1 MAWEK
6 GVAQT
11 VDVPT
16 WKDGILT
23 APSGT
28 VTATIIKDGAG
39 PIALNGTV
47 VKIGTS
53 PAVHLALSATDTNC
67 NCGLVLITDPGLA
80 IDDMPFS
87 FATESEYS
95 AARAGYLTGAVATAA
110 TQTTILARIG
120 DFAGTGLNSAK
131 GFLQAMFRKD
141 AGVTGANT
149 PSEINEAENTVVGG
163 FDGTTDSQEAI
174 RDRGDAAWITATGFA
189 TPTNVSDAQTAIT
202 NVLTAIKGAG
212 WSSETLKLIYDSLP
226 SAGSGAFPI
235 TLYVK
240 DLSANPIQNAKVRI
254 NATGGDAVQTTN
266 SLGVVTFNLD
276 AGTYTAYVGTSA
288 SYTPAAS
295 YTVVIS
301 GAGAITSPAGGILT
315 VTAISLPVPTSADNY
330 LVYNNE
336 RKVEADVAFGAA
348 GMTVKITDLS
358 FSGRVDAAANACRS
372 IIGTTYSTDAAG
384 QWSFELAKTAF
395 VAGAYLTIEK
405 TWTDSSGT
413 VTESQK
419 AKLVAP
425 ATGATVAWADLS
437 PSVV

>member
-110 TQTTILARIG
+110 TQTTILARLG

-301 GAGAITSPAGGILT
+301 GAGAITSPAGGILV
-315 VTAISLPVPTSADNY
+315 VTAVLPPDPPAADEVTIYSDEYDPLDNT
-330 LVYNNE
+330 LV
-336 RKVEADVAFGAA
+336 GAA
-348 GMTVKITDLS
+348 DRTAYVAMVEGASRYSATQLAHLVALSDKGDGKNTNASGRWTMTLLAGITIVIKITDNTINKS
-358 FSGRVDAAANACRS
+358 EGWRVTLPTET
-372 IIGTTYSTDAAG
+372 GTYCLW
-384 QWSFELAKTAF
+384 QLAP
-395 VAGAYLTIEK
+395 
-405 TWTDSSGT
+405 
-413 VTESQK
+413 TEVS
-419 AKLVAP
+419 L
-425 ATGATVAWADLS
+425 LY
-437 PSVV
+437 